1 MPDDEQSPSRDAI
14 AQHSDFDPDD
24 VEWVT
29 PEPHPAP
36 IEIVDYDPAWPDRY
50 AVIAERIRAALGDRV
65 LALDHVGSTSV
76 PGLPA
81 KAIIDVD
88 LTVAD
93 NSDEDA
99 YRADLESAGTVLR
112 LREPGWHQHRLF
124 LAVDPVANIHV
135 WGPGSPEAVRHRMFR
150 DWLIEHDD
158 DRALYVAAKRS
169 AAAAV
174 RASGESMQTYNQHK
188 EETIRAILDR
198 LFSARGVTGA

>member
-1 MPDDEQSPSRDAI
+1 MPDDARDALTE
-14 AQHSDFDPDD
+14 HSDFDPDD

-29 PEPHPAP
+29 PEPRPVP
-36 IEIVDYDPAWPDRY
+36 IEIVDYDPAWPQRY
-50 AVIAERIRAALGDRV
+50 AELAERIRTALGDRV
-65 LALDHVGSTSV
+65 LALEHVGSTSV

-81 KAIIDVD
+81 KAIVDVD

-93 NSDEDA
+93 TADEDA

-124 LAVDPVANIHV
+124 LAVEPPANIHV
-135 WGPGSPEAVRHRMFR
+135 WSPGSPEAVRHRMFR

-158 DRALYVAAKRS
+158 DRALYVAAKRA

-174 RASGESMQTYNQHK
+174 RESGEDMLTYNQHK
-188 EETIRAILDR
+188 EAAIRDILDR
-198 LFSARGVTGA
+198 MFRARGLS